1 MSPCT
6 SLKFKQPVTKP
17 NLLPL
22 SFFLSV
28 CLCSPSYE
36 EWEKS
41 RSPTLSS
48 RYGWL
53 YEVINAGIFGEAL
66 WIFLWAHS
74 RWRLL
79 WQRWKAIIKKRARK
93 EGKNES
99 WLKEASILR
108 GFKLSLHLNFA
119 RNDKA
124 SSPLSHTLRTFC
136 NQCCRYFL
144 SINISSISVII
155 FFSRAYF
162 TNSYFI
168 LF

>member
-41 RSPTLSS
+41 RSPTLSVS
-48 RYGWL
+48 LWL
-53 YEVINAGIFGEAL
+53 TLWGHKCRNFLVRLSEYFYEHTHDGGSFDSAERQSL
-66 WIFLWAHS
+66 
-74 RWRLL
+74 
-79 WQRWKAIIKKRARK
+79 KREREK
-93 EGKNES
+93 RGKNES

-136 NQCCRYFL
+136 NQCCRYF
-144 SINISSISVII
+144 
-155 FFSRAYF
+155 FKY
-162 TNSYFI
+162 
-168 LF
+168 